1 MWEEKRQNSVRIP
14 LRNTQSSFSSAAAKC
29 GNQWGVMQL
38 KGPEKTVKSKF
49 TPEEDARLQE
59 LVAQFGSDNW
69 TAIAQN
75 MDGRT
80 PRQCR
85 ERWKHYL
92 SGLDSQTPWTEEEQT
107 LLNKKV
113 EECGWKWGVIARF
126 FPNRTPQTLRNHYEA
141 RKKKEWKGYDVQIN
155 DTLEERVEYYRR
167 NRPSFPAGFVQ
178 QVWQASN
185 PVDMGDG
192 RQMVRD
198 ANTPNPIVWDMMSD
212 RFGNFDLGHIF
223 GHEYRRVLDDFANER
238 ITEEQFLEEYRNPDN
253 YQIEQSS
260 MNRKHIFEKK

>member
-14 LRNTQSSFSSAAAKC
+14 VRNTQSSFSSAAAKC
-29 GNQWGVMQL
+29 GNHWGVMQL
-38 KGPEKTVKSKF
+38 EGPEKTVKSKF

-69 TAIAQN
+69 TVIAQN

-85 ERWKHYL
+85 ERWTYYL
-92 SGLDSQTPWTEEEQT
+92 TP
-107 LLNKKV
+107 LPP
-113 EECGWKWGVIARF
+113 R
-126 FPNRTPQTLRNHYEA
+126 NRKR
-141 RKKKEWKGYDVQIN
+141 REWKGYDVQIN